1 MPKLHLIGNAHID
14 PVWLW
19 PWSEGLAE
27 VLATFRSALDRMN
40 EFPEF
45 KFTASSAVFYEW
57 VETIDPGMF
66 KEIQER
72 VTQGRWEHTGGW
84 WIEPDCN
91 VPGGEAFVRQGL
103 LGQGY
108 FKRAFGSKAVSGY
121 CVDSFGH
128 NAMLPQIL
136 KKSGLD
142 NYVFMRPMPHEK
154 ENLPGSVFWWE
165 GPDGSRVLTLRL
177 PISYATWGD
186 DLTKHVTDC
195 AKAIDRPLDQMT
207 CFYGVGNHGG
217 GPTITNLQT
226 LHRLSQT
233 PGLPELSLST
243 LAEFFESARAQADAL
258 PVFKGDLQHHASGC
272 YAAHSGIKHWNRQTE
287 NALLAAEKLAAAAAR
302 ENGLLYPA
310 ELQRAWKQLL
320 FNQFHDI
327 LAGTSIESAYDEVR
341 NQLGEARSISGR
353 TASYAL
359 QSLAQAVNIPFEENV
374 QPFIVFHPHTH
385 ETRGPVE
392 VEPGSLAGNE
402 RLLDSSGKE
411 LPFQLIQSEAQAAWK
426 RRVCFIADLPSLGYE
441 VYRLVRNQPTG
452 EAPASQG
459 KLLAGDTFIE
469 NDSLRLELDPASGT
483 IRSLRDLRTGSEMLA
498 GLAARGVVHSDPS
511 DTWSH
516 NVFDFHQPVGEFK
529 PVSIQQIENGPV
541 RAALRVISAWGKSQL
556 LQDFILYRG
565 LDWVEVRVEIDWHEQ
580 HQLVKLEFPL
590 ALQDP
595 RATYEIP
602 FGCIER
608 DADGQEE
615 AGHGWVD
622 LSGKWTATGQAGGLA
637 LLNDGKYSFSVPGNV
652 LEVTAL
658 RSPGYAHHIPNQMEP
673 NRRYTFID
681 QGMQRF
687 TLRLQP
693 HAGAPQPA
701 QLSSQAAALNQAVL
715 VQPTSFHN
723 GTAPQRAT
731 FVEASPLSVQVTA
744 LKQAENANAADLIL
758 RACSFN
764 SEPVSGLLRLPR
776 WGREIQAAFG
786 PFEIKTFRIP
796 TDPNQPVCETNL
808 LEE

>member
-66 KEIQER
+66 KEIQAR
-72 VTQGRWEHTGGW
+72 VAQGRWEHTGGW

-108 FKRAFGSKAVSGY
+108 FKRAFGSKATSGY

-128 NAMLPQIL
+128 NGMLPQIL
-136 KKSGLD
+136 TKSGLE
-142 NYVFMRPMPHEK
+142 NYVFMRPMPHE
-154 ENLPGSVFWWE
+154 NGHLPGSVFWWE

-177 PISYATWGD
+177 PVSYASWGNE
-186 DLTKHVTDC
+186 LNEHVSDC
-195 AKAIDRPLDQMT
+195 ANAIAGPLDEMT

-217 GPTITNLQT
+217 GPTINNLNNLRQ
-226 LHRLSQT
+226 LSQT
-233 PGLPELSLST
+233 PGLPEIYLST
-243 LAEFFESARAQADAL
+243 LTEFFAAARAQGDAL
-258 PVFKGDLQHHASGC
+258 PVYKGDLQHHASGC
-272 YAAHSGIKHWNRQTE
+272 YAAHSGIKRWNRQTE
-287 NALLAAEKLAAAAAR
+287 NTLLAAEKLSAAAAK
-302 ENGLLYPA
+302 ENGLPYPA
-310 ELQRAWKQLL
+310 DLQRAWKQLL

-327 LAGTSIESAYDEVR
+327 LAGTSIESAYEEVR
-341 NQLGEARSISGR
+341 NQLGEARSIGGR

-359 QSLAQAVNIPFEENV
+359 QSLAQAVNIPYEENV
-374 QPFIVFHPHTH
+374 QPFIVFHPHSH
-385 ETRGPVE
+385 KNHGPVE

-402 RLLDSSGKE
+402 RLLDSNGKE
-411 LPFQLIQSEAQAAWK
+411 LPFQVIQSEAQAAWK
-426 RRVCFIADLPSLGYE
+426 SRLCFIADQPALGYE
-441 VYRLVRNQPTG
+441 VYRLVRGQAAAGTPT
-452 EAPASQG
+452 AQG
-459 KLLAGDTFIE
+459 RLLAGDCFIE
-469 NDSLRLELDPASGT
+469 NDSLRLELDPASGS
-483 IRSLRDLRTGSEMLA
+483 ICSLRDLSSGTEMLA
-498 GLAARGVVHSDPS
+498 GLASRAVVHADHS

-516 NVFDFHQPVGEFK
+516 NVFDFHQPIGEFR
-529 PVSIQQIENGPV
+529 PVSIQLIENGPV
-541 RAALRVISAWGKSQL
+541 RAALRVISTWSKSQL

-580 HQLVKLEFPL
+580 HQLVKLEYPL
-590 ALQDP
+590 ALQAP

-602 FGCIER
+602 FGRIER
-608 DADGQEE
+608 DANGEEE

-622 LSGKWTATGQAGGLA
+622 LSGSWTSSGQAGGLA

-658 RSPGYAHHIPNQMEP
+658 RSPGYAHHIPNEMEP

-693 HAGAPQPA
+693 HTGVPQPA
-701 QLSSQAAALNQAVL
+701 LLSSHAAELNQPSL
-715 VQPTSFHN
+715 VQPTSFHA
-723 GTAPQRAT
+723 GKAPQRAA
-731 FVEASPLSVQVTA
+731 FVETSPQSVQVTA
-744 LKQAENANAADLIL
+744 LKQAENASGADLIL
-758 RACSFN
+758 RACSFSSQPAN
-764 SEPVSGLLRLPR
+764 ALLRLPR
-776 WGREIQAAFG
+776 WGREIQASFG

-796 TDPNQPVCETNL
+796 ADPSQPVSETNL